1 MSRKRPDKPK
11 AIPGGEAPKVGA
23 PMSEAP
29 KNEVPN
35 GGALKADA
43 PRDETPKAEAPKTDL
58 SAKAAP
64 EKDNTPTAP
73 SAEPKDKPAE
83 KPTEAAKPA
92 DEKSQGTIDSAE
104 AAPEQKQKDANSS
117 STSEKAAKAKGKKA
131 KSSPESADKPKKER
145 NLKIIDISETSDQ
158 VFEIIDDALDENPD
172 DLGFS
177 EESSVP
183 LSNIS
188 ISSILTV
195 IFGIVVMGFAVFG
208 MISAAKDIQ
217 SYVHAKKANL
227 ERIEFFESLILPLCA
242 SDAPT
247 FGSISS
253 LNSDVAI
260 TAACWDIILFPSS
273 TYTAENGSY
282 TISYLDVDI
291 RINKLFGKGVNY
303 THTTV
308 GDQEI
313 SFEYDEETGMYT
325 IPAYPRI
332 LAYYPTVDSL
342 EPIENGYKLTVSYH
356 SPVTNWI
363 ESKNPVDKVMIY
375 TVTGSGIAYNIS
387 AIEVGE
393 IFNAQEY

>member
-1 MSRKRPDKPK
+1 MSKRKQAKPRANSGSK
-11 AIPGGEAPKVGA
+11 E
-23 PMSEAP
+23 S
-29 KNEVPN
+29 
-35 GGALKADA
+35 
-43 PRDETPKAEAPKTDL
+43 KTNL

-64 EKDNTPTAP
+64 GEDNN
-73 SAEPKDKPAE
+73 SSKQEAEIKE
-83 KPTEAAKPA
+83 KPA
-92 DEKSQGTIDSAE
+92 DISTSGNANGQDAKSSETVS
-104 AAPEQKQKDANSS
+104 EQKQKAADSDRGSS
-117 STSEKAAKAKGKKA
+117 ENAAKPKGKKA
-131 KSSPESADKPKKER
+131 KSSPESDDKLKKER

-158 VFEIIDDALDENPD
+158 VMEIIDDALDENPE
-172 DLGFS
+172 DLGLS

-183 LSNIS
+183 LSNTS
-188 ISSILTV
+188 IGGILTV
-195 IFGIVVMGFAVFG
+195 IFGIVVMGFAIFG
-208 MISAAKDIQ
+208 IISAARDIQ

-227 ERIEFFESLILPLCA
+227 ERIEFFEGLILPLCA

-247 FGSISS
+247 FSSTSS
-253 LNSDVAI
+253 LNGDVAI
-260 TAACWDIILFPSS
+260 TAACWDIILSPSS

-356 SPVTNWI
+356 APVANWI
-363 ESKNPVDKVMIY
+363 SSKNPTDKVMIY

-393 IFNAQEY
+393 VFNAQEY